1 LNFDPRAD
9 SDGNGQVSEFEP
21 LADARPLTL
30 AQAFLRFAG
39 HAATATKPL
48 TLRHWRQELYEFDGS
63 VYRKVKAEQFYAE
76 LKLFLNQQAVT
87 KQGNRGQWAEP
98 VNATKKVVSEVMD
111 QLRVICQV
119 PEDVMPQWLDA
130 HRPDAGN
137 VIAFKNGWIDISK
150 YLLGEQ
156 GIQNP
161 ITPFWFSQNLIPYD
175 FRSGVG
181 CPNWLE
187 FLNSSLEGDAERIQL
202 VQEWFGY
209 CLTTDT
215 RLQNI
220 LWLQGPPASGKS
232 TTCGVLSTLL
242 GRGNFSSPNLAT
254 LSEKFGLEDLLG
266 SNVAIVPEA
275 DFGRKDD
282 AKASLAVLKR
292 ITGGDLVN
300 VQRKYL
306 TTIQSVKLPVR
317 FTIASN
323 SVPTMPDNSA
333 AIRRRLLVLPYKKSQ
348 EGREDRDLASRIA
361 AEVDGVVQWAL
372 DGLRTLRLRGNFVQP
387 QIGLDIIDDIVRLGS
402 PVRCFVD
409 DWCDVGQGL
418 TDTTAMLYRCFE
430 VYAKN
435 AKRGIEMGPEQFGA
449 ALESMGF
456 DKYRP
461 STEGK
466 RANSRRGL
474 SVKLER
480 RMTSPPEV

>member
-1 LNFDPRAD
+1 MVNSQHWSVRMVWALFHQNFPAIPNVRRASVALCNHIHTTRDAGEHLAHAITLLNGDVPPVGPVDSAYTSCAFPDSVRFLSNRWPSSWTKRKRRPTEGGLNFDPRAD
-9 SDGNGQVSEFEP
+9 SNGNGQVSEFEP

-98 VNATKKVVSEVMD
+98 VNATKKFTGEVMD

-130 HRPDAGN
+130 HRPDPGN

-175 FRSGVG
+175 FRPGIG
-181 CPNWLE
+181 CPHWLE

-220 LWLQGPPASGKS
+220 LWLQGPAGVRQEHDLRRAVHAAGPGQLLKPEPRDAVGKVRPWRIYLAA
-232 TTCGVLSTLL
+232 T
-242 GRGNFSSPNLAT
+242 SPL
-254 LSEKFGLEDLLG
+254 F
-266 SNVAIVPEA
+266 
-275 DFGRKDD
+275 
-282 AKASLAVLKR
+282 LKQ
-292 ITGGDLVN
+292 I
-300 VQRKYL
+300 
-306 TTIQSVKLPVR
+306 
-317 FTIASN
+317 
-323 SVPTMPDNSA
+323 SA
-333 AIRRRLLVLPYKKSQ
+333 ARTTQKLLWLSSSESPAATSSTSS
-348 EGREDRDLASRIA
+348 AS
-361 AEVDGVVQWAL
+361 
-372 DGLRTLRLRGNFVQP
+372 T
-387 QIGLDIIDDIVRLGS
+387 
-402 PVRCFVD
+402 
-409 DWCDVGQGL
+409 
-418 TDTTAMLYRCFE
+418 
-430 VYAKN
+430 
-435 AKRGIEMGPEQFGA
+435 
-449 ALESMGF
+449 
-456 DKYRP
+456 
-461 STEGK
+461 
-466 RANSRRGL
+466 
-474 SVKLER
+474 
-480 RMTSPPEV
+480 